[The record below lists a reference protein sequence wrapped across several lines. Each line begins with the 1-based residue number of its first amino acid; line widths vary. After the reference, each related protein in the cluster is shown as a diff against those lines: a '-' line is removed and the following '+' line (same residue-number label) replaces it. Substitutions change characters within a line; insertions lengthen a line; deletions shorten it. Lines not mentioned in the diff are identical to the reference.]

1 MCSSMLLVV
10 QSTIM
15 TPSMVRGSAPSPTTI
30 SFVLTRSWAAA
41 AVTKEA
47 TAAMTSAT
55 TTRPRVLPMRLLSLA
70 TESWVRSVA
79 RQCRARASA
88 HPPSPNPPSPR
99 MVTPSPMCAVLWR
112 IAVWPI
118 W

>member
-41 AVTKEA
+41 ALTNET
-47 TAAMTSAT
+47 TAVMTRAA
-55 TTRPRVLPMRLLSLA
+55 TTRPRVLPIDS
-70 TESWVRSVA
+70 SPWVLDWLG
-79 RQCRARASA
+79 
-88 HPPSPNPPSPR
+88 
-99 MVTPSPMCAVLWR
+99 AV
-112 IAVWPI
+112 V
-118 W
+118 

>member
-41 AVTKEA
+41 AADRRDDGRDDE
-47 TAAMTSAT
+47 SDHDE
-55 TTRPRVLPMRLLSLA
+55 TTRPAHRFVSLA
-70 TESWVRSVA
+70 CWIGWG
-79 RQCRARASA
+79 
-88 HPPSPNPPSPR
+88 P
-99 MVTPSPMCAVLWR
+99 
-112 IAVWPI
+112 
-118 W
+118 